1 MASQR
6 RWYMSSTL
14 HRMIVSLLN
23 SERETMSSAR
33 SIAVKLPHIRLPD
46 ADWAD
51 CFEIDINN
59 RRLTAIEAARLSMGR
74 MPDWVRR
81 LVALRNFLGHF
92 VGLKAGSESAPSPH
106 QDKIGIFPLLSQS
119 EREVVLGLDDWHLD
133 FRLVIEVADLGQ
145 HGTRVR
151 ATTLVQRKNLFGRFY
166 IGLVTPFHN
175 VIVPVVLRGASRPLT
190 SPR

>member
-1 MASQR
+1 
-6 RWYMSSTL
+6 
-14 HRMIVSLLN
+14 
-23 SERETMSSAR
+23 MSSAR
-33 SIAVKLPHIRLPD
+33 SVAVKLPHVRLPD

-51 CFEIDINN
+51 CFEIDIDN

-81 LVALRNFLGHF
+81 LVALRNFLGSF
-92 VGLKAGSESAPSPH
+92 VGLKAGWESAPSPH

-133 FRLVIEVADLGQ
+133 FRLVIEVADLGE
-145 HGTRVR
+145 HGTQVR
-151 ATTLVQRKNLFGRFY
+151 ATTLVRRKNHFGRFY

-175 VIVPVVLRGASRPLT
+175 VIVPVVLRGASGPLA
-190 SPR
+190 

>member
-1 MASQR
+1 MP
-6 RWYMSSTL
+6 T
-14 HRMIVSLLN
+14 
-23 SERETMSSAR
+23 AR
-33 SIAVKLPHIRLPD
+33 AEIGTTRSVAVKLPHIRLPD

-51 CFEIDINN
+51 CFEIDLNN

-92 VGLKAGSESAPSPH
+92 VGLKAGSESAPSP

-133 FRLVIEVADLGQ
+133 FRLVIEVADLGE
-145 HGTRVR
+145 HGTQVR

-175 VIVPVVLRGASRPLT
+175 VIVPVVLRGARLPLT

>member
-1 MASQR
+1 
-6 RWYMSSTL
+6 MSS
-14 HRMIVSLLN
+14 I
-23 SERETMSSAR
+23 R

-106 QDKIGIFPLLSQS
+106 QDKISIFPLLSQS

-133 FRLVIEVADLGQ
+133 FRLVIEVADLGE
-145 HGTRVR
+145 HSTRVR

-190 SPR
+190 SSR

>member
-1 MASQR
+1 
-6 RWYMSSTL
+6 
-14 HRMIVSLLN
+14 
-23 SERETMSSAR
+23 MSSAR

-51 CFEIDINN
+51 
-59 RRLTAIEAARLSMGR
+59 LSMGR

-133 FRLVIEVADLGQ
+133 FRLVIEVADLGE
-145 HGTRVR
+145 HGTRVS

-175 VIVPVVLRGASRPLT
+175 VIVPVVLRGASWPLT